1 MNCNCDC
8 SFVCLFVCF
17 VNDVFLGT
25 KRYSSVE
32 EVKEAY
38 GKLSSKR

>member
-8 SFVCLFVCF
+8 SFVCF
-17 VNDVFLGT
+17 VNDVVLET